1 MPSPMPLPPMHQNP
15 TLQLVLYAPDN
26 RHMARLGAALS
37 GHARLAWVDSR
48 DVPPPQLAATA
59 AGAPLV
65 LLDYCGGNASYSSEL
80 ARQLLASGCPLPMVG
95 VGSEGPEQAHHLLV
109 AMRAGVRDFID
120 IDNDAA
126 QMLEVFDRVATQSV
140 PSPAVAATP
149 AAPAAAP
156 DGRLVL
162 LHGVRPG
169 VGASMLAVHLGAQL
183 AAQLSHPGSGGQR
196 ANQVLLLDL
205 GQPHGDGALYLG
217 MESHFGYEEA
227 LRHVER
233 IDATF
238 ATTAL
243 AHHASGLALLG
254 MAGTALP
261 PVHEPTALLKQLRG
275 IFPFTLADSGGL
287 PMSQV
292 PSALLRQAHEIWLV
306 ADQGIGTLVSLDQAV
321 RDLEQRELRDDRLHL
336 VVNRYDPDGGL
347 SDRQIAERFGLPLLA
362 TVPERSRALRSSTG
376 LGRLL
381 TESAPRDPYV
391 RALQPLLQ
399 HLAGGRDAAPIVS
412 PIARLASLLGR

>member
-1 MPSPMPLPPMHQNP
+1 MPLPLMHQTP

-26 RHMARLGAALS
+26 RHMARLGSTLS
-37 GHARLAWVDSR
+37 GQAQLIWVDSR
-48 DVPPPQLAATA
+48 EVSPQQLARTI

-80 ARQLLASGCPLPMVG
+80 ARQLAAAACALPMVG
-95 VGSEGPEQAHHLLV
+95 VGTEGPEQAQHLLAAV
-109 AMRAGVRDFID
+109 RAGVRDFID
-120 IDNDAA
+120 IDNSAA
-126 QMLEVFDRVATQSV
+126 QMLEVFDRLTRQPAPPPAT
-140 PSPAVAATP
+140 AG
-149 AAPAAAP
+149 APAAAP
-156 DGRLVL
+156 AGRLVL
-162 LHGVRPG
+162 LHGVRAG
-169 VGASMLAVHLGAQL
+169 VGASMLAVHLAAQL
-183 AAQLSHPGSGGQR
+183 ALRLGHPGSGGPA
-196 ANQVLLLDL
+196 ANPVLLLDL

-217 MESHFGYEEA
+217 VESHFGYEDA
-227 LRHVER
+227 LRSVER

-243 AHHASGLALLG
+243 AHHGSGLALLG

-261 PVHEPTALLKQLRG
+261 PVHEPAALLRQLRG
-275 IFPFTLADSGGL
+275 LFPLVLADTGGV

-292 PSALLRQAHEIWLV
+292 PAALLKQAQEIWLV
-306 ADQGIGTLVSLDQAV
+306 ADQGIGSLVSLDQAV
-321 RDLEQRELRDDRLHL
+321 RDLEQRELRDERLHL
-336 VVNRYDPDGGL
+336 LVNRYDPDGGL
-347 SDRQIAERFGLPLLA
+347 GDRQIAERFGLPLLA
-362 TVPERSRALRSSTG
+362 TLPERSRALRASTG

-399 HLAGGRDAAPIVS
+399 RLAGGRDAAPITS

>member
-1 MPSPMPLPPMHQNP
+1 MPLPPMHQNP
-15 TLQLVLYAPDN
+15 KLQLVLYAPDN

-48 DVPPPQLAATA
+48 DVQPPQLAATA

-126 QMLEVFDRVATQSV
+126 QMLEVFDRVAAQTV

-183 AAQLSHPGSGGQR
+183 AAQLGHPGSGGQR
-196 ANQVLLLDL
+196 GNQVLLLDL

-275 IFPFTLADSGGL
+275 IFPFALADSGGL